1 MLEELRPIKWK
12 VNPRKNKAD
21 GFKAHSG
28 GSFTSSDSAAAR
40 LRFFCS
46 FATKKKRERRIPNI
60 YSLSS
65 QARKASLK
73 VT

>member
-1 MLEELRPIKWK
+1 MLEDLRPIKWK

-46 FATKKKRERRIPNI
+46 FATKKSEKGAFPI
-60 YSLSS
+60 YT
-65 QARKASLK
+65 AFPAK
-73 VT
+73 